1 MKRFMALLILLGVLF
16 LFTGVSFAEEG
27 KEKQKTLESV
37 EFLVGFSSGELTQ
50 GQRSYMMAPIS
61 VAFDFNLKNLTKKI
75 GFNPKQLLQFQ
86 IEPFLGF
93 ISSPKNN
100 LEAGT
105 IFWLKM
111 GFVPDTWKFQP
122 YGKLGAGLD
131 YMTLHT
137 NEQST
142 QFNFIELGAL
152 GIHYY
157 FTENA
162 AFTLEGRIRHL
173 SNCGIDQP
181 NHGINSYS
189 LITGIAYKF

>member
-1 MKRFMALLILLGVLF
+1 MKRLLALLMLSGFIFFPVSA
-16 LFTGVSFAEEG
+16 SFAEE
-27 KEKQKTLESV
+27 EKPKTLESI
-37 EFLVGFSSGELTQ
+37 EFLTGFSSGDLVN
-50 GQRSYMMAPIS
+50 GQRHYMMAPLS

-75 GFNPKQLLQFQ
+75 GFNLRQLLQFQ
-86 IEPFLGF
+86 IEPFVGF
-93 ISSPKNN
+93 ITSPKSN
-100 LEAGT
+100 LETGT

-137 NEQST
+137 QEQGT

-152 GIHYY
+152 GMHYY
-157 FTENA
+157 FTENTA
-162 AFTLEGRIRHL
+162 LTLEGRIRHL

-189 LITGIAYKF
+189 LVTGVSYKF